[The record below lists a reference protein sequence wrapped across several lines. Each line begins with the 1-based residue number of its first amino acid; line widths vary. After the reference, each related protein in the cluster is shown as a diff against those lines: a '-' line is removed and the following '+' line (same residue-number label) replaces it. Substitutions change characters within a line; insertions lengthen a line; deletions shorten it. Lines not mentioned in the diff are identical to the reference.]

1 VLHDDRGE
9 GDALKE
15 KGKCGLGSPRTFA
28 LHHIMSSQN
37 RSQSQVG
44 ICCPT
49 LMVTDVEELHEI
61 EKLRG
66 AQMARDSIRATP

>member
-1 VLHDDRGE
+1 MWVRIASHL
-9 GDALKE
+9 
-15 KGKCGLGSPRTFA
+15 CVTP
-28 LHHIMSSQN
+28 IMSSQN
-37 RSQSQVG
+37 RSQSQAG

-66 AQMARDSIRATP
+66 AQIARDHI